1 MEKYISDIDSKRF
14 GIKVAKIN
22 QFKNDPLELLK
33 NAKAQGIDLIM
44 SRVPISEIALINT
57 LEKIGFRLKDVQLT
71 YNSNLAIIPEQTE
84 NMEFLLRDALSTDAE
99 QISLIAEQAFQHYG
113 HYYADERLRNETS
126 SIYKEWALKS
136 CSNKDIADKIIVA
149 ELEGEVIGFL
159 TFKIQE
165 NANGTFAIGGI
176 GAVSP
181 KSHKMGVFRA
191 INIEG
196 MKWCKSAGIG
206 RVEHNVLTTNFPVN
220 STYSKLGFT
229 VIRSEATLHCWVN
242 D

>member
-22 QFKNDPLELLK
+22 RFANDPTELLE

-44 SRVPISEIALINT
+44 SRVPTSEIALINT

-71 YNSNLAIIPEQTE
+71 YNSNLAIIAEQPE
-84 NMEFLLRDALSTDAE
+84 NMEFFLRDASSSDAE
-99 QISLIAEQAFQHYG
+99 QISKIAEQAFQNYG
-113 HYYADERLRNETS
+113 HYYADEILRHETS
-126 SIYKEWALKS
+126 SIYKEWAQNS
-136 CSNKDIADKIIVA
+136 CKNNDIADKIIVA
-149 ELEGEVIGFL
+149 EMEGEVIGFL

-165 NANGTFAIGGI
+165 NAAGKFAIGGI
-176 GAVSP
+176 GAVAP
-181 KSHKMGVFRA
+181 KSHKIGVFRA

-206 RVEHNVLTTNFPVN
+206 RVEHNVLATNFPVN

-229 VIRSEATLHCWVN
+229 VIRSEVTLHCWVN